1 MQEKAKV
8 WKMQYLKLNLPRRWP
23 LDKTHG
29 LDTEDLLVANP
40 NRATT
45 SDIGNEEEDCPSNS

>member
-1 MQEKAKV
+1 V

-23 LDKTHG
+23 IDKTHG